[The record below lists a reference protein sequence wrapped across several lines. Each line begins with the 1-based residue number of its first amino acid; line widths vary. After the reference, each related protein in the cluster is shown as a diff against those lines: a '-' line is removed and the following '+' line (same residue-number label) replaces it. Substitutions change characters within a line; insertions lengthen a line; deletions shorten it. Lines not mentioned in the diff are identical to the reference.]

1 MNMVQQEDQFL
12 KNSRFGGLRVILLTG
27 EMELQEG
34 YALRYKSYLN
44 EGAIQPNKT
53 RRFIDNYDLHRTS
66 LMIGVVNQRGRV
78 VGSIRFAVQ
87 PPISHGIMDFRSS
100 PEFQVFPD
108 VVHELEK
115 DDRPI
120 ASGARFSVEPCN
132 PRRSEIALL
141 LMMAQVTAA
150 RAAGA
155 KWGIATARG
164 SHLHFYRRFLS
175 MKPLC
180 EARKMPNLA
189 YCYTLLGS
197 DLDTNFGESI
207 QSFPETLRT
216 YFEREHPFWTSQVA
230 NALPEFSVR
239 GVA

>member
-1 MNMVQQEDQFL
+1 MRDTTQEQQTSHL
-12 KNSRFGGLRVILLTG
+12 PRFGGLRVVLISG
-27 EMELQEG
+27 ELELQEV
-34 YALRYKSYLN
+34 YALRYRAYLK
-44 EGAIQPNKT
+44 EGAIQPNRN
-53 RRFIDNYDLHRTS
+53 RRFIDNYDLNRTS
-66 LMIGVVNQRGRV
+66 LMIGVVNQRGRL

-100 PEFQVFPD
+100 PEFNVFPD
-108 VVHELEK
+108 VVERLEK

-120 ASGARFSVEPCN
+120 ASGARFAIEPDN

-141 LMMAQVTAA
+141 LMMAQATAA

-164 SHLHFYRRFLS
+164 SHLHFYRRFLL
-175 MKPLC
+175 MEPLC
-180 EARKMPNLA
+180 EARRMPNLE

-197 DLDTNFGESI
+197 DLDSNFGGSMERFP
-207 QSFPETLRT
+207 QSLRT
-216 YFEREHPFWTSQVA
+216 YFEREHPFWASQVVH
-230 NALPEFSVR
+230 ALPEVSLR

>member
-1 MNMVQQEDQFL
+1 MGEIQEVEFSGA
-12 KNSRFGGLRVILLTG
+12 NSRYGGLRVVLLTG
-27 EMELQEG
+27 ELELQEG
-34 YALRYKSYLN
+34 YAMRYRSYLN
-44 EGAIQPNKT
+44 EGAILPNNT
-53 RRFIDNYDLHRTS
+53 RRFIDNYDLHQTS

-100 PEFQVFPD
+100 PEFNVFSD
-108 VVHELEK
+108 VVQELEK

-120 ASGARFSVEPCN
+120 ASGARFSIEPDN

-141 LMMAQVTAA
+141 LMIAQVTAA

-164 SHLHFYRRFLS
+164 SHLSFYRRFLM

-180 EARKMPNLA
+180 EERQMPNLA

-197 DLDTNFGESI
+197 DLDANFSSSI
-207 QSFPETLRT
+207 EQFPKVLRD
-216 YFEREHPFWTSQVA
+216 YFNREHPFWGSQIVH
-230 NALPEFSVR
+230 ALPELSLR

>member
-1 MNMVQQEDQFL
+1 MRDMEQKQASVL
-12 KNSRFGGLRVILLTG
+12 PRFGGLRVVLISG
-27 EMELQEG
+27 ELELQEA
-34 YALRYKSYLN
+34 YALRYRSYLK
-44 EGAIQPNKT
+44 EGAIQPNQT
-53 RRFIDNYDLHRTS
+53 GRFIDNYDLHRTS
-66 LMIGVVNQRGRV
+66 LMIGVVNQRGRL

-87 PPISHGIMDFRSS
+87 PPVSHGIIDFRSS
-100 PEFQVFPD
+100 PEFKVFSD
-108 VVHELEK
+108 VVQGLEK
-115 DDRPI
+115 DDPPI
-120 ASGARFSVEPCN
+120 ASGARSAIEPEN

-164 SHLHFYRRFLS
+164 SHLHFYSRFLL

-180 EARKMPNLA
+180 EARKMPNLE

-197 DLDTNFGESI
+197 DLDSNYGEAL
-207 QSFPETLRT
+207 QRFPESLQT
-216 YFEREHPFWTSQVA
+216 YFDREHPFWASQIV
-230 NALPEFSVR
+230 NALPEVSLR